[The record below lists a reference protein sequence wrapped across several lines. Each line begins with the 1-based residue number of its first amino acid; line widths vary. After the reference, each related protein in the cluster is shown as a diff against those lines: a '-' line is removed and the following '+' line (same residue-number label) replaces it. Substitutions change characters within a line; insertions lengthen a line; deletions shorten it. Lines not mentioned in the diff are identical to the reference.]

1 MLVVV
6 MLLRHLELASWIKY
20 QSLMTMGTYAFLYLY
35 SLLMV
40 RSDVVGVVT
49 LTNLSSKMLKG
60 SVKRTDSVMKALY
73 KQFEMVGT

>member
-1 MLVVV
+1 
-6 MLLRHLELASWIKY
+6 
-20 QSLMTMGTYAFLYLY
+20 
-35 SLLMV
+35 MV

-60 SVKRTDSVMKALY
+60 SVKGTDSVMKALY